1 MSTIA
6 YGLGQGFASGADSVA
21 NAVATAER
29 IKNNREQLR
38 IQNQYAQL
46 AQDKWGVQKQQE
58 ELAIREAT
66 MKLDAIENEMAADKA
81 ANFLVDGWEYGNYK
95 QFQNF
100 MLTDQRMKNIMK
112 TLGYVNVEGLNDY
125 TDSSIDTITGNPEL
139 AKQIRQNKNG
149 YLVITDS
156 QGNKKIVDTM
166 LVGGMM
172 GIQRRVNMARILRM
186 QTQQERIAEQ
196 AETLGAKAKLVEAQ
210 KNPELFGSQEALE
223 LRRTIS
229 PQGNLTSTSGRE
241 SVYDKKEA
249 AENNEIDQLKNI
261 DVKRI
266 DTDEALAKK
275 EDEILFDIVQ
285 GSNNEN
291 NKYVAS
297 SLGIEKKLYEL
308 EKLGILNGRSL
319 QEYADTSG
327 DKNAKSYI
335 YNYFNKMASV
345 DKKLFDEIE
354 KVDTWQ
360 SQQRAMM
367 NRLTGI
373 DKISD
378 KPLVEVLK
386 DKETLPIID
395 KAFSVVAA
403 KAGEGATW
411 IKDIRSI
418 EAKSAIS
425 ILFNAYMKELS
436 GQNVTGNEVTR
447 NYEALGR
454 VDETSMSNVL
464 AGLKN
469 LILSDIEFEEERK
482 QKGRLG
488 YLVKVGTGKLDRM
501 YKSLEQVDKLLYGI
515 KGKSKQIAP
524 QSGTTMQGNRKS
536 LNEIFGSVGGQ

>member
-21 NAVATAER
+21 NAIATAER

-196 AETLGAKAKLVEAQ
+196 AETLGAKAKLAEAQ
-210 KNPELFGSQEALE
+210 KNPSLFGSQEALE

-229 PQGNLTSTSGRE
+229 PQGSLAQAKETI
-241 SVYDKKEA
+241 YDKKLAKDNADRESILKS
-249 AENNEIDQLKNI
+249 NNIDDIDKGMSTYNKDNQFLASAQILSLALDKYKDDIMAGNSLKNA
-261 DVKRI
+261 VEKGK
-266 DTDEALAKK
+266 DTKIMNAFRTYENLSGDTEKEFRKQLATDRDEWKVMQDTALGTLTGIKTGKDLIAALQK
-275 EDEILFDIVQ
+275 EET
-285 GSNNEN
+285 
-291 NKYVAS
+291 AAP
-297 SLGIEKKLYEL
+297 IEKGINYAAS
-308 EKLGILNGRSL
+308 KLGSDAAKALDQIESL
-319 QEYADTSG
+319 QGKAAFLMLFNALLKDTSG
-327 DKNAKSYI
+327 QAVTDTEFQRKLGELGMPGETTIAQAISGLRNVVQSKLDYQVKLREGNPFAYAL
-335 YNYFNKMASV
+335 YQG
-345 DKKLFDEIE
+345 DKKIKQYEFMLNKLDEKLVEYDKGGTTKQI
-354 KVDTWQ
+354 KVIPKSPVAQQTQQPSAQAIQEADELEALIK
-360 SQQRAMM
+360 SQQ
-367 NRLTGI
+367 
-373 DKISD
+373 
-378 KPLVEVLK
+378 
-386 DKETLPIID
+386 
-395 KAFSVVAA
+395 
-403 KAGEGATW
+403 
-411 IKDIRSI
+411 
-418 EAKSAIS
+418 
-425 ILFNAYMKELS
+425 
-436 GQNVTGNEVTR
+436 
-447 NYEALGR
+447 
-454 VDETSMSNVL
+454 
-464 AGLKN
+464 
-469 LILSDIEFEEERK
+469 
-482 QKGRLG
+482 
-488 YLVKVGTGKLDRM
+488 
-501 YKSLEQVDKLLYGI
+501 
-515 KGKSKQIAP
+515 
-524 QSGTTMQGNRKS
+524 
-536 LNEIFGSVGGQ
+536 GGQ